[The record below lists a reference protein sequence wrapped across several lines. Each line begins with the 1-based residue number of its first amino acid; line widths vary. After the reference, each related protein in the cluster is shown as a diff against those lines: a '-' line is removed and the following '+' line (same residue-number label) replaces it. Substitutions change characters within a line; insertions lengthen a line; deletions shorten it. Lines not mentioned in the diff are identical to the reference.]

1 MNVTVHPTLDKKYR
15 THVLVFGRHI
25 IGDIEAAR
33 RPVYDRPFMVEG
45 TAPARWVATI
55 TLRWRGAGVSGRQY
69 VGADQADALARAAAG
84 AEAFIAETDRYR
96 TPREE
101 MST

>member
-1 MNVTVHPTLDKKYR
+1 VTVTVHPTLDQRRPPGLVAGR
-15 THVLVFGRHI
+15 TI
-25 IGDIEAAR
+25 MGDVETAR
-33 RPVYDRPFMVEG
+33 RPVYDRPFVVEG

-55 TLRWRGAGVSGRQY
+55 SLYWRGAGLSGRQY
-69 VGADQADALARAAAG
+69 VGADQADALARAVAG

-101 MST
+101 MFT